1 MSFNQTK
8 TYKELIDLIKINEFD
23 KIKKILDS
31 NKEQYQN
38 DAGFFSF
45 LGYFNEYLN
54 NFLDAEKNYLNAIKL
69 EENNF
74 DAKLNLAI
82 LYLKLKDLN
91 KSEILFDQLLKK
103 ETNYLVLYNFGLL
116 NFEKKNYLEAIKSF
130 EKSINLNSEFFPSS
144 YHLAITYEETGN
156 YNLAIE
162 VYEKLIKSYNVAS
175 LNLGLVYNNLG
186 NLYLNIK
193 KFDLAYKYY

>member
-82 LYLKLKDLN
+82 LYLKLKKYNGLR
-91 KSEILFDQLLKK
+91 LLRKK
-103 ETNYLVLYNFGLL
+103 QR
-116 NFEKKNYLEAIKSF
+116 AIARKQQ
-130 EKSINLNSEFFPSS
+130 
-144 YHLAITYEETGN
+144 
-156 YNLAIE
+156 
-162 VYEKLIKSYNVAS
+162 KLIKPVQ
-175 LNLGLVYNNLG
+175 LPL
-186 NLYLNIK
+186 
-193 KFDLAYKYY
+193 DL

>member
-116 NFEKKNYLEAIKSF
+116 NFEKKTI
-130 EKSINLNSEFFPSS
+130 
-144 YHLAITYEETGN
+144 
-156 YNLAIE
+156 
-162 VYEKLIKSYNVAS
+162 
-175 LNLGLVYNNLG
+175 
-186 NLYLNIK
+186 
-193 KFDLAYKYY
+193 